1 MREISYSPAGVTVR
15 TEDKSVYR
23 ADYVMVSTSLGVL
36 QTDLIQFKPKLP
48 VSSYPSSINYIL
60 CLIQKKKKKNY
71 TLCLRVFYLSTIF
84 SCLSQAWKVTVIYQ
98 FDMAVYT
105 KIFLKFPKRFW
116 PVGKAR
122 EFFLYASSRRGYY
135 AAWQVHK
142 ASILSLLACKLMGR
156 QKSIK
161 L

>member
-1 MREISYSPAGVTVR
+1 MVREISYSSTGVTVR
-15 TEDKSVYR
+15 TEDKSVYT
-23 ADYVMVSTSLGVL
+23 ADYVMVTTSLGVL

-48 VSSYPSSINYIL
+48 VSSYPTSINYV
-60 CLIQKKKKKNY
+60 
-71 TLCLRVFYLSTIF
+71 LCLRLFFFVNNF
-84 SCLSQAWKVTVIYQ
+84 SCLSQTWKILAIYQ

-116 PVGKAR
+116 PVGEGK

-142 ASILSLLACKLMGR
+142 ACTNTVIVSL
-156 QKSIK
+156 
-161 L
+161 